1 MLSCDV
7 GKTAGD
13 IRPTGERDTLDFRA
27 DRRQSGTDIVATIE
41 KGGEP
46 GPGNCLA
53 SRGDKRPEPARTHIA
68 AGIRRAG
75 EHDRPTRSHRGRQ
88 RGNRL
93 NERVDKDNRIAQ
105 LCRQCSPPK

>member
-1 MLSCDV
+1 MLPCDV

-41 KGGEP
+41 KRGEP
-46 GPGNCLA
+46 GLGNRLA
-53 SRGDKRPEPARTHIA
+53 YRGDKRPKPARTHIT
-68 AGIRRAG
+68 AGIRGAG
-75 EHDRPTRSHRGRQ
+75 EHDRPTSSYRGRQ

-93 NERVDKDNRIAQ
+93 SKRVDNDDRIAQ
-105 LCRQCSPPK
+105 LCGQCSPPK

>member
-41 KGGEP
+41 KRGEP
-46 GPGNCLA
+46 GLGNRLA
-53 SRGDKRPEPARTHIA
+53 YRGDKRPKPARTHIT
-68 AGIRRAG
+68 AGIRRADEHHRTAGSRDRG
-75 EHDRPTRSHRGRQ
+75 ESGDRMS
-88 RGNRL
+88 
-93 NERVDKDNRIAQ
+93 ERVDKDDRIAQ